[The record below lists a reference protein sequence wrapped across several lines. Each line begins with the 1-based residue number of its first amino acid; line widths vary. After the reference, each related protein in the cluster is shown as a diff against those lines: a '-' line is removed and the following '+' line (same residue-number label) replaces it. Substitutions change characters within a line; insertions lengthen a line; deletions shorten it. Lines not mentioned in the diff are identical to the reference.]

1 MDGRRVPSKASSNTL
16 HVAYNWQVSVADATA
31 TEGTDDTIDFE
42 VRLNAQDD
50 CKAVRV
56 DWATANGT
64 TTAGEDYT
72 ASSGTLTFNPGE
84 TVKTISIPVLE
95 DDASDGE
102 ETLTLTLSNPAGV
115 ELTDSEATGTIRDG
129 EPVDLP

>member
-1 MDGRRVPSKASSNTL
+1 MTGQLTLQILAGAALIGGSPSRPSEPMLISGLDWA
-16 HVAYNWQVSVADATA
+16 VSVADASA
-31 TEGTDDTIDFE
+31 TEGTDETIDFE

-64 TTAGEDYT
+64 ATAGEDYT

-84 TVKTISIPVLE
+84 TVKTIQHSG
-95 DDASDGE
+95 A
-102 ETLTLTLSNPAGV
+102 
-115 ELTDSEATGTIRDG
+115 
-129 EPVDLP
+129 